1 MGLLTLRTIPYVD
14 ALDFPSE
21 VEEYFMEHGLSV
33 HSQNDIVSVDDD
45 GNVFAK
51 WLKGRGYEF
60 PEEGWGYVA
69 VFAD

>member
-45 GNVFAK
+45 GNVFA
-51 WLKGRGYEF
+51 E
-60 PEEGWGYVA
+60 
-69 VFAD
+69 